1 MATSRQLREQIAAG
15 RWDAALAALYGGSE
29 KVLARQR
36 SRYGAALEQFELY
49 YGPGRQVQIY
59 SAPGRTELGGNHT
72 DHQHGCVLAAAIQLD
87 VVAVVSFRTD
97 RKLRLQSEGY
107 PMDTIDL
114 SRLEAQPSEQG
125 TSAALIRG
133 IAAKLAQ
140 NGVQP
145 SGFDAYTTSAVLTG
159 SGLSSSA
166 AFEILLGTIFNEH
179 DNDGAMTP
187 VALAQAGQYAENIY
201 YGKQSGLMDQT
212 ACASGGV
219 VYVDFQDTASPKVTA
234 HAVDFARYG
243 YAICIT
249 DTKGSHADLTDDY
262 TAIPTEMRQVAAQ
275 FGQTELRGVSEEA
288 FYAAIPQL
296 RRSCSD
302 RAILRAMHFFAENRR
317 AGAQA
322 QALESGDM
330 AQFLTLVQESGAS
343 SAELLQ
349 NLYSASK
356 PTAQEIPLAIAVSK
370 RLLAGAGA
378 VRVHGGGFAGTIQ
391 AFVPQAQ
398 VAMYTK
404 AMEQLFGEG
413 SCYVLRIRPVGGV
426 EMKEELQ

>member
-1 MATSRQLREQIAAG
+1 MQ
-15 RWDAALAALYGGSE
+15 
-29 KVLARQR
+29 RQR
-36 SRYGAALEQFELY
+36 YVRAIRQF
-49 YGPGRQVQIY
+49 VQTFPEHAESQISVF
-59 SAPGRTELGGNHT
+59 SAPGRTEIGGNHT

-391 AFVPQAQ
+391 AFVPLAQ

>member
-1 MATSRQLREQIAAG
+1 
-15 RWDAALAALYGGSE
+15 
-29 KVLARQR
+29 
-36 SRYGAALEQFELY
+36 
-49 YGPGRQVQIY
+49 
-59 SAPGRTELGGNHT
+59 
-72 DHQHGCVLAAAIQLD
+72 
-87 VVAVVSFRTD
+87 
-97 RKLRLQSEGY
+97 
-107 PMDTIDL
+107 
-114 SRLEAQPSEQG
+114 
-125 TSAALIRG
+125 
-133 IAAKLAQ
+133 
-140 NGVQP
+140 
-145 SGFDAYTTSAVLTG
+145 
-159 SGLSSSA
+159 
-166 AFEILLGTIFNEH
+166 
-179 DNDGAMTP
+179 
-187 VALAQAGQYAENIY
+187 
-201 YGKQSGLMDQT
+201 
-212 ACASGGV
+212 
-219 VYVDFQDTASPKVTA
+219 
-234 HAVDFARYG
+234 
-243 YAICIT
+243 
-249 DTKGSHADLTDDY
+249 
-262 TAIPTEMRQVAAQ
+262 MRQVAAQ
-275 FGQTELRGVSEEA
+275 FGQTELRSVSEEA

-391 AFVPQAQ
+391 AFVPLERVEA
-398 VAMYTK
+398 YTK

>member
-29 KVLARQR
+29 EVLARQR

-49 YGPGRQVQIY
+49 YGPGRQVQVY

-391 AFVPQAQ
+391 AFVPLAQ

-404 AMEQLFGEG
+404 TMEQLFGEG